1 MTHND
6 IGVQRLFAE
15 GANVI
20 AVILERGMEEY
31 IADVDVALAVARD
44 RWIRC
49 IDEGTPGGLHLAG
62 SGILLGEDWEESL
75 ERAAEV
81 VREMD
86 ADGIS
91 WHRGCGAVAHYVKS
105 HNEVKD
111 DVDEVA
117 ERFARELAVK
127 VALPCREQML
137 MRPGGLHIARAVY
150 YDGAGQFDPSR
161 VEGLPSGFVISRR
174 YLSKAY
180 ALKEAEMAVGIALG
194 HHGFSELFT
203 REQPLLL
210 VAVGGDGGLERE
222 LTEVAKPYGRRVTVV
237 SLG

>member
-1 MTHND
+1 MIHND
-6 IGVQRLFAE
+6 IDVRHLFAE
-15 GANVI
+15 GADVI
-20 AVILERGMEEY
+20 TAILERGMQVY
-31 IADVDVALAVARD
+31 VADVDVASAVARD

-62 SGILLGEDWEESL
+62 SGILLGENWEGSL
-75 ERAAEV
+75 EQAAEV

-86 ADGIS
+86 ASGVS
-91 WHRGCGAVAHYVKS
+91 WHRGCGAVANFVKA

-127 VALPCREQML
+127 VTLPCREQML
-137 MRPGGLHIARAVY
+137 MRPEGIHIARAAY

-174 YLSKAY
+174 YLGKTY

-194 HHGFSELFT
+194 HHGFGELFT
-203 REQPLLL
+203 SKQPFLL
-210 VAVGGDGGLERE
+210 VAVGGDSGLERE